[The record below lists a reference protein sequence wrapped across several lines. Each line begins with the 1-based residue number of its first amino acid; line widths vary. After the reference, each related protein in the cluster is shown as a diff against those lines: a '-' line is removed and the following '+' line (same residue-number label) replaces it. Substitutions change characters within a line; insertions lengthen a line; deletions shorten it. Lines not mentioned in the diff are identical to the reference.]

1 MIINHKTVLTT
12 MVVAFSWAT
21 TISVFAQTKAQI
33 VDSPNKTAVSANY
46 VSSRKPLQPVSFLK
60 LPLGSITPKGWVN
73 RYLELQRDGLTG
85 HLGEISAWLEK
96 KNNAWLQ
103 ESGDHGWE
111 EVPYWLKGYQDL
123 AYILQD
129 KKMMDETKTWIE
141 AIFKSQRPNGSFGP
155 INGKPEK
162 PELWAQMIVLTT
174 LEHYYEYTNDKR
186 VLDLMTKYFK
196 WEMTLK
202 DESFLEDYWENSRGG
217 DNLYSVLWLYN
228 RTGDAFLLDL
238 ADKIHRN
245 TANWCQS
252 SNLPNWHNV
261 NIAECFREPAT
272 YYMYKGDKK
281 YLDASYNNMEL
292 IHRTF
297 GQVPGGMWGGDE
309 NSRMGYID
317 PRQGVECCGMVEQM
331 ASDEI
336 MLRFTGD
343 PMWAEHCEEVAF
355 NTFPAAVMPDFK
367 ALRYITSPNMVMGDS
382 KNHHPGIDNSGPF
395 LSMNPFSS
403 RCCQHN
409 HSQGWPYY
417 SENLMYATNDNGVA
431 AVIYSACEAKVKV
444 ADGKLVTIAE
454 DSNYPFDDT
463 ITFTVNM
470 AKKKDSVE
478 FPFYLRIPTWTKN
491 VEVTVNG
498 DVVTGPITPGKYL
511 QLSRVWKNGDKV
523 VVKFPMHLKT
533 RTWLVNKN
541 SVSVDY
547 GPLTLSLKIKE
558 DYKKVDPTK
567 TAIGDSHWQA
577 TADASQ
583 WPTTEIYP
591 ASPWNYA
598 LCTGGDFLNSIEIV
612 KKSWPTD
619 NFPFT
624 LESVPLEFKAKGV
637 KVPSW
642 TIDETGLCGVLPSE
656 TAERSD
662 EVENITL
669 VPMGAARLRI
679 SAFPQACPN
688 AKHACGNANH
698 ECKNAKQAC
707 PNAKKAYSNN
717 EQACANNEHACPNN

>member
-1 MIINHKTVLTT
+1 MVVGLSWLTT
-12 MVVAFSWAT
+12 VGA
-21 TISVFAQTKAQI
+21 FAQTKAHM
-33 VDSPNKTAVSANY
+33 VCSPDKSSVSANY
-46 VSSRKPLQPVSFLK
+46 VSSRAPLQPVSFIK
-60 LPLGSITPKGWVN
+60 LPLGSITPKGWVG

-96 KNNAWLQ
+96 KNNAWLS
-103 ESGDHGWE
+103 EGGDHGWE

-123 AYILQD
+123 AFILQD
-129 KKMMDETKTWIE
+129 KKMMAETKTWIE
-141 AIFKSQRPNGSFGP
+141 AIFKSQRENGSFGP
-155 INGKPEK
+155 VNGSADK

-196 WEMTLK
+196 WQLTLK

-228 RTGDAFLLDL
+228 RTGDAFLLEL
-238 ADKIHRN
+238 AEKIHRN
-245 TANWCQS
+245 TANWCQDT
-252 SNLPNWHNV
+252 NLPNWHNV

-272 YYMYKGDKK
+272 YYMLKGDKK
-281 YLDASYNNMEL
+281 YLDASYNDMDL
-292 IHRTF
+292 IHRCF

-343 PMWAEHCEEVAF
+343 PLWAENCEDVAF

-367 ALRYITSPNMVMGDS
+367 ALRYITSPNMVLGDS
-382 KNHHPGIDNSGPF
+382 KNHAPGIQNTGPF

-417 SENLMYATNDNGVA
+417 SENLVFATPDNGVA
-431 AVIYSACEAKVKV
+431 AVMYAACEARVKV
-444 ADGKLVTIAE
+444 AQGKDITLVEET
-454 DSNYPFDDT
+454 NYPFDET
-463 ITFTVNM
+463 VTFTVNM

-478 FPFYLRIPTWTKN
+478 FPFYLRVPSWTHCA
-491 VEVTVNG
+491 EVAVNG
-498 DVVTGPITPGKYL
+498 EKVDCRLAPGKYL
-511 QLSRVWKNGDKV
+511 QLSRTWKHGDKV
-523 VVKFPMHLKT
+523 TVTFPMCLKM
-533 RTWLVNKN
+533 RTWEVNQN

-558 DYKKVDPTK
+558 NYKKVDPTA

-591 ASPWNYA
+591 GSDWNYA
-598 LCTGGDFLNSIEIV
+598 LVTDGDFLRNIEVV
-612 KKSWPTD
+612 KKEWPAD
-619 NFPFT
+619 NYPFT
-624 LESVPLEFKAKGV
+624 LENVPLEFKAKGV
-637 KVPSW
+637 KIPSW
-642 TIDETGLCGVLPSE
+642 QIDEFGLCGVLPNAK
-656 TAERSD
+656 AERSKT
-662 EVENITL
+662 VEDITL

-679 SAFPQACPN
+679 SAFPQANPYKPKYNEIKNNTSCCSTGDSHN
-688 AKHACGNANH
+688 GQ
-698 ECKNAKQAC
+698 CKNR
-707 PNAKKAYSNN
+707 
-717 EQACANNEHACPNN
+717 E